1 MATTENWNLQ
11 YPLANDPVNVHGDF
25 KDLATSVQIALN
37 GIDTSIIQVS
47 VINNSGQTL
56 SAGTP
61 VYATGYTTVDDNGPK
76 SGTTISKALP
86 TTKSPI
92 LGLLKTSLNN
102 NKYGV
107 CVVAGVLQNIN
118 TSSFDNGDTL
128 YVGETGGLVGPE
140 VDGSKPVTAG
150 GAVGVVAHSNATG
163 IIIVE
168 AKGNGT
174 WGALKNGLA

>member
-11 YPLANDPVNVHGDF
+11 YPLAGDPVNVHGDF

-47 VINNSGQTL
+47 VINSSGQTL
-56 SAGTP
+56 PAGTP
-61 VYATGYTTVDDNGPK
+61 VYATGYSTATTVSK
-76 SGTTISKALP
+76 SLPSTT
-86 TTKSPI
+86 SPI
-92 LGLLKTSLNN
+92 LGLLKTQLINN
-102 NKYGV
+102 QSGV
-107 CVVAGVLQNIN
+107 CVVAGVLQNVN
-118 TSSFDNGDTL
+118 TSSFSDGDTL
-128 YVGETGGLVGPE
+128 YVGSTGGLVGPGI
-140 VDGSKPVTAG
+140 DGSKPSGAG
-150 GAVGVVAHSNATG
+150 GAVGVVAHSNASG

>member
-47 VINNSGQTL
+47 VINNSGQIL

-61 VYATGYTTVDDNGPK
+61 VYATGYSTA
-76 SGTTISKALP
+76 TTISKALP
-86 TTKSPI
+86 TTTSPI
-92 LGLLKTSLNN
+92 LGLLKTQLTNGQS
-102 NKYGV
+102 GV